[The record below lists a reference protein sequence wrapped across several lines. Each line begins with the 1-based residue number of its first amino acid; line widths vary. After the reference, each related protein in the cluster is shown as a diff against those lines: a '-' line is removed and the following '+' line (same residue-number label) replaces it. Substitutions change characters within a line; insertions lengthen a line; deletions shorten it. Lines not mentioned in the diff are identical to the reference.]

1 MGEDAAMQIINA
13 FVDGMVRGRAL
24 NMLLPDGRTARSTL
38 HMDRERTWLSIA
50 GGAVPRPVRAGLEGV
65 NQIVV
70 GTEAEGIQLPLDDL
84 CVTLVLEDGQIFGFC
99 FEDEEARDTFA
110 LCMGMFVDARRQEV
124 EEAALQAQMQPQP
137 AQAPQSL
144 PPAPGRAQPA
154 GQGLHAYKS
163 MDFWGPTWCQVCNVF
178 LSGVSKQGQ
187 SCQACN
193 QIVCHSCARKGDPCK
208 FAAQAAPA
216 AGQPPAAS
224 SFQGAPAAL
233 PPAPVPS
240 GYPAARGVPAGMD
253 SARGVAPALAQYQD
267 DGLSSARSAGGSGP
281 SSKGK
286 KELTDAQKL
295 VKKFVQK
302 MVRGREL
309 RMLSTSGR
317 SLLCLV
323 QLDREIRNISIQ
335 LAGKKDAKQRFVS
348 LKSIDEICV
357 GEDVSDDVALPVDEN
372 SVTLVLEEGQAIA
385 FQLENLEAR
394 DTFAMCMGM
403 FVDGNRKDAEARRA
417 LKNKR

>member
-1 MGEDAAMQIINA
+1 MGEDAAMQIING

-50 GGAVPRPVRAGLEGV
+50 GGAVPRPVRTGLEGV
-65 NQIVV
+65 LQIVV
-70 GTEAEGIQLPLDDL
+70 GNEAEGVQLPLDEL
-84 CVTLVLEDGQIFGFC
+84 CVTLVLEDGQIFAFC

-124 EEAALQAQMQPQP
+124 EEAALHAQAQPQR

-144 PPAPGRAQPA
+144 PPAPVRAQPA
-154 GQGLHAYKS
+154 GQGLHAYKTL
-163 MDFWGPTWCQVCNVF
+163 DFWGPTWCQVCNVF
-178 LSGVSKQGQ
+178 LSGVSQQGQ
-187 SCQACN
+187 TCQACN
-193 QIVCHSCARKGDPCK
+193 QTVCHICARKGDPCK
-208 FAAQAAPA
+208 FAAPVAAAAPA
-216 AGQPPAAS
+216 AAS
-224 SFQGAPAAL
+224 SFPGAPVAL

-240 GYPAARGVPAGMD
+240 GYPAAQSSARGVPAG
-253 SARGVAPALAQYQD
+253 LEQYQD
-267 DGLSSARSAGGSGP
+267 DGLSSARSSGGSGP

-286 KELTDAQKL
+286 KELSDAQKL
-295 VKKFVQK
+295 IKKFVQK

-417 LKNKR
+417 EKSKRR